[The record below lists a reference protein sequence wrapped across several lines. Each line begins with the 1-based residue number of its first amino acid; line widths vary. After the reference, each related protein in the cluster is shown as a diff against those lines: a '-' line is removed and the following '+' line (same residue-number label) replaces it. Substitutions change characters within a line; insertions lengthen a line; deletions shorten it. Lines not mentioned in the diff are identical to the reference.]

1 AAPPASRPA
10 RPRAAAPPPRGHAGR
25 PTAAIVAERHLLAA
39 REIHG
44 AWTEGDPGNARHHD
58 QRDDQKD
65 ADGPFAPAAHAFFL
79 PARRSRSIGSRCRA
93 MPVAA
98 RMALR
103 SAGGPPFAP
112 VSPMPPGG
120 SPLFT
125 TRPP

>member
-1 AAPPASRPA
+1 GGAAGA
-10 RPRAAAPPPRGHAGR
+10 RRAPGGVSLRRAAAALVAPARQRHGPRAGGDLGT
-25 PTAAIVAERHLLAA
+25 PRH
-39 REIHG
+39 R
-44 AWTEGDPGNARHHD
+44 D

-65 ADGPFAPAAHAFFL
+65 PDGPFAPAAHAFFP
-79 PARRSRSIGSRCRA
+79 PARRSRSIGRRRRA

-120 SPLFT
+120 SPLLMTFT
-125 TRPP
+125 SMGGPWWMRSMR